1 MLYQDLIENKLSQYG
16 YNYEV
21 RKGSIIIHL
30 QDEDLIIRES
40 RKLDNHVTLSNGNDL
55 NANFNKEG
63 LKGSDLTLVIQY
75 HEKQKREIETYADII
90 KRPTELVINLKSGK
104 VIKVNKNDV
113 YSLENEINKFKHAFK
128 SDRNNT
134 FLIEFKEHDSTVD
147 LEFLLSQ
154 VEGYSIHYKEGVN

>member
-1 MLYQDLIENKLSQYG
+1 MLYQDLIEDKLSQYG

-75 HEKQKREIETYADII
+75 HEKQKRE
-90 KRPTELVINLKSGK
+90 
-104 VIKVNKNDV
+104 
-113 YSLENEINKFKHAFK
+113 LE
-128 SDRNNT
+128 S
-134 FLIEFKEHDSTVD
+134 
-147 LEFLLSQ
+147 
-154 VEGYSIHYKEGVN
+154 Y